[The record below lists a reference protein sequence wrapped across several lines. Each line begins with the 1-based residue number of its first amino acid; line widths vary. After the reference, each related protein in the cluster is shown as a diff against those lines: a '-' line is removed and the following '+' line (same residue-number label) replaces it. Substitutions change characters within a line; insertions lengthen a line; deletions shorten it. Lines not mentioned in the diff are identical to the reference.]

1 LADRLGFH
9 GHRLV
14 CAGLKFLRDLENS
27 TVHQQPF
34 AGRFD
39 EVFRTRNA
47 SSRAQKSEFC
57 HRRPFYRV
65 CAPSAVEPWCP
76 SKSRAE
82 RVFRSNSPRSFF
94 PTNNEQ
100 LTTTNKFQSAAM
112 ACFFATIDS
121 MFSPSPFA
129 TPVPY
134 AGSAL

>member
-1 LADRLGFH
+1 IVDRLGVN
-9 GHRLV
+9 GQRLV
-14 CAGLKFLRDLENS
+14 VAVLQFLRALENS

-65 CAPSAVEPWCP
+65 CAPSAVAPWCP
-76 SKSRAE
+76 STSRAD

-112 ACFFATIDS
+112 
-121 MFSPSPFA
+121 
-129 TPVPY
+129 
-134 AGSAL
+134 